1 MLLSILR
8 VFCAY
13 IFKEELMA
21 EIVDIVARE
30 ILDSRGNPTVSVD
43 VYLESGV
50 VGTAAVPSGAS
61 TGKREALELRDG
73 GKRFHGKGVQ
83 KAVKNIFGEIA
94 PRIRGID
101 AAEQVFIDHLL
112 IELDGTENKKR
123 LGANALLGV
132 SLAVCRAAALDAGLP
147 LYRQIGGINAKVLPV
162 PMMNILNGGAHADNN
177 LDIQEFMIMPAG
189 LPDFSS
195 ALRAGAEIFHT
206 LKKILKGKGLNTAV
220 GDEGGFAPNLASNEE
235 AVQLVIRAIQDSGY
249 TAGKEIFIA
258 LDVAASEFYDK
269 GLYRFEGKKVSYK
282 ALIDYYEKLMSD
294 YPVLSVEDGLAEGD
308 WDGWAAMT
316 SRLGKRVQLV
326 GDDIFVTNTKIL
338 KKGIDNNVAN
348 SVLVKLNQIG
358 TLTETLDA
366 IEMAKT
372 AGYTAVIS
380 HRSGETEDTTIADL
394 AVACNTGFIKTGS
407 LARSE
412 RVAKYNRL
420 LVIEEELSDAAIYKG
435 RDAFYNLKK

>member
-1 MLLSILR
+1 
-8 VFCAY
+8 
-13 IFKEELMA
+13 MA
-21 EIVDIVARE
+21 EIVDVIARE
-30 ILDSRGNPTVSVD
+30 ILDSRGNPTVEVD
-43 VYLESGV
+43 VHLENGV
-50 VGTAAVPSGAS
+50 MGRAAVPSGAS

-83 KAVKNIFGEIA
+83 KAIKNIFGEIA

-101 AAEQVFIDHLL
+101 ASEQVFIDQLL

-123 LGANALLGV
+123 LGANAILGV
-132 SLAVCRAAALDAGLP
+132 SLAACKAAAADAELP
-147 LYRQIGGINAKVLPV
+147 LYRHIGGINAKVLPV

-189 LPDFSS
+189 LPDFAS
-195 ALRAGAEIFHT
+195 ALRAGVEIFHT
-206 LKKILKGKGLNTAV
+206 LKKILKGKGLSISV
-220 GDEGGFAPNLASNEE
+220 GDEGGFAPDLSSNEE
-235 AVQLVIRAIQDSGY
+235 AIKLIIKAIEDSGY
-249 TAGKEIFIA
+249 TPGKDVFIA
-258 LDVAASEFYDK
+258 LDAASSEFYDK
-269 GLYRFEGKKVSYK
+269 GLYTFEGKKVAYK
-282 ALIDYYEKLMSD
+282 SLVEYYGNLISK
-294 YPVLSVEDGLAEGD
+294 YPVLSIEDGLAEGD
-308 WDGWAAMT
+308 WEGWEAMT
-316 SRLGKRVQLV
+316 AGLGKKVQIV

-348 SVLVKLNQIG
+348 SILIKLNQIG
-358 TLTETLDA
+358 TMTETLDA

-420 LVIEEELSDAAIYKG
+420 LIIEEELAGSAVYKG
-435 RDAFYNLKK
+435 REGLYNLR

>member
-1 MLLSILR
+1 
-8 VFCAY
+8 
-13 IFKEELMA
+13 MA
-21 EIVDIVARE
+21 EIVDVIARE
-30 ILDSRGNPTVSVD
+30 ILDSRGNPTVGVD
-43 VYLESGV
+43 VYLESGI
-50 VGTAAVPSGAS
+50 VGRASVPSGAS

-83 KAVKNIFGEIA
+83 KAVRNIFREIA

-101 AAEQVFIDHLL
+101 AAEQILIDHVLM
-112 IELDGTENKKR
+112 ELDGTENKKR

-147 LYRQIGGINAKVLPV
+147 LYRHIGGVNAKVLPV

-189 LPDFSS
+189 MADFSS

-206 LKKILKGKGLNTAV
+206 LKKILKGKGLNTSV
-220 GDEGGFAPNLASNEE
+220 GDEGGFAPSLVSNEE
-235 AVQLVIRAIQDSGY
+235 AIQLMIRAIEDSGY
-249 TAGKEIFIA
+249 TPGREVFIA
-258 LDVAASEFYDK
+258 LDVAASEFYEK
-269 GLYRFEGKKVSYK
+269 GFYRFEGKKVSYK
-282 ALIDYYEKLMSD
+282 TLIDYYEKLISD

-316 SRLGKRVQLV
+316 SRLGRLVQLV

-338 KKGIDNNVAN
+338 KRGIDESVAN
-348 SVLVKLNQIG
+348 SILVKLNQIG

-366 IEMAKT
+366 IEMAAT
-372 AGYTAVIS
+372 AGYTTVIS

-420 LVIEEELSDAAIYKG
+420 LFIEEELSGAAVYKG
-435 RDAFYNLKK
+435 RNAFYNLKK